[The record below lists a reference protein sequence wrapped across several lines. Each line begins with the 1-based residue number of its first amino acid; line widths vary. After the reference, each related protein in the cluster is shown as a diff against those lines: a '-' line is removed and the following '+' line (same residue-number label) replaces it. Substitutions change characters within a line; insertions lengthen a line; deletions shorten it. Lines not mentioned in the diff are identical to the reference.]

1 MGRAF
6 EFRKARKLKRWSAM
20 AKTFTRIGKEL
31 SMAVKDSGPNP
42 ETNSKLRAVIQNAK
56 AVNMPK
62 DNIERAI
69 KKASEIKSDNYKEIL
84 FEGYGPKGVAIIIE
98 TASDN
103 NNRTVANIRSYFN
116 KFEGNLGTSGSVE
129 VLFDR
134 LCCFSIKTDLNINDL
149 EFELIDYGLEEVLK
163 DKNNDQYLLYSLF
176 DYFGII
182 QKELEKR
189 EIKIISS
196 EFERIPRQYKLL
208 KKNDFNIVNEL
219 LELIDEDDDVQ
230 NIYHNMQLYQE

>member
-42 ETNSKLRAVIQNAK
+42 ESNSKLRAVIQNAK

-69 KKASEIKSDNYKEIL
+69 KKASEKKSDNYKEIL

-129 VLFDR
+129 FLFDR

-163 DKNNDQYLLYSLF
+163 DKNNDHYLLYSLF

-196 EFERIPRQYKLL
+196 EFERIPKQYKLL
-208 KKNDFNIVNEL
+208 NKNDFNIVNDL